1 MSKRKFNQ
9 VKILVN
15 SNVYSINLFIN
26 FNKFILILITVSQHF
41 SNQMQNL
48 IRGDGMAMNQAD
60 DKCLDEC
67 MVCSDQNRD
76 ILFLPCGHV
85 TVCHQCSVRV
95 KKCLLCK
102 EFVDDRKKV
111 KS

>member
-1 MSKRKFNQ
+1 M
-9 VKILVN
+9 LL
-15 SNVYSINLFIN
+15 LF
-26 FNKFILILITVSQHF
+26 TF

-48 IRGDGMAMNQAD
+48 IRGDGMAINQSD

-76 ILFLPCGHV
+76 VLFLPCGHI
-85 TVCHQCSVRV
+85 TVCHQCSARV

-111 KS
+111 QSYISFSEYKMKRM

>member
-1 MSKRKFNQ
+1 MISFNSS
-9 VKILVN
+9 L
-15 SNVYSINLFIN
+15 LD
-26 FNKFILILITVSQHF
+26 F

-48 IRGDGMAMNQAD
+48 IRGDGMSVNPAD

-76 ILFLPCGHV
+76 VLFLPCGHV

-102 EFVDDRKKV
+102 EFVDERKKV
-111 KS
+111 RFEYYFFLFPLIIHKIHSKRRN

>member
-1 MSKRKFNQ
+1 
-9 VKILVN
+9 
-15 SNVYSINLFIN
+15 
-26 FNKFILILITVSQHF
+26 
-41 SNQMQNL
+41 MQNL
-48 IRGDGMAMNQAD
+48 IRGDGMANNQTD

-67 MVCSDQNRD
+67 MVCSDQTRD
-76 ILFLPCGHV
+76 VLFLPCGHV

-111 KS
+111 NSINSSMIQTCPEHYI